1 MSRRDRATSV
11 RDGGAHIAALDH
23 PRSDEFRARLE
34 VRRPQTRPLAA
45 RALGDRQKPLNLDLR
60 GREQRGGRCRRY
72 RQDGMLHEQLG
83 GKPAHPAEELPEPAA
98 PNELEMPL
106 DQQLRHHVRVPSS
119 RGVLDRLLR
128 EPLRAT
134 PGRRAAAELARGL
147 SPELQL
153 QNLAEQWW

>member
-1 MSRRDRATSV
+1 
-11 RDGGAHIAALDH
+11 
-23 PRSDEFRARLE
+23 
-34 VRRPQTRPLAA
+34 
-45 RALGDRQKPLNLDLR
+45 
-60 GREQRGGRCRRY
+60 
-72 RQDGMLHEQLG
+72 MLHEQLG

-106 DQQLRHHVRVPSS
+106 DQQLRHHLRVPSS

-153 QNLAEQWW
+153 QNLAEQVVVAIPLPAGVERNQEHIRAREVREHRGRVLAPKDRVA